1 MNTIELN
8 SKEYRDR
15 HFPFNGNGVK
25 DLYNSSR
32 LLKKNSKNNNSIRF
46 LAETIEDKYKN
57 VKANDLT
64 TYSHSSRS
72 QEYVIDDYLIQLT
85 TSYNEEKVLDGTYPN
100 VFDISIVDLENCKNK
115 LYTDNTIDETI
126 PLIIIKVEKITELI
140 YEKNIQFE
148 VYNPNTKKII
158 ENKEIAEKNAEEA
171 EALKRKYDA
180 KVTEIEEEEKK
191 RLSEANRRAS
201 EEYDRIVEAA
211 NNRADQILEDAGR
224 KADMVAA
231 VRDAEQERKIADI
244 VSAAA
249 KKMVA
254 AKTDAET
261 DKNLIEEFLS
271 KAGEEDGR

>member
-1 MNTIELN
+1 MGIVSIHPVSIAITIANVLIL
-8 SKEYRDR
+8 
-15 HFPFNGNGVK
+15 F
-25 DLYNSSR
+25 LI
-32 LLKKNSKNNNSIRF
+32 LKKF
-46 LAETIEDKYKN
+46 LFA
-57 VKANDLT
+57 
-64 TYSHSSRS
+64 
-72 QEYVIDDYLIQLT
+72 
-85 TSYNEEKVLDGTYPN
+85 P
-100 VFDISIVDLENCKNK
+100 VDRILEARA
-115 LYTDNTIDETI
+115 
-126 PLIIIKVEKITELI
+126 
-140 YEKNIQFE
+140 
-148 VYNPNTKKII
+148 KKII

-271 KAGEEDGR
+271 KAGEEEGR